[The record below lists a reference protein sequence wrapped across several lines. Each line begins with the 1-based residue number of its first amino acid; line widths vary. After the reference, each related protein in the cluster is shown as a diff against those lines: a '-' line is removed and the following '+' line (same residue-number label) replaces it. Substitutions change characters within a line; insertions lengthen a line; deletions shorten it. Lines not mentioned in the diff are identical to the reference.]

1 MHNVAAIKNF
11 NSIIEQLKKAEDKL
25 VESTCKKYGL
35 LDPRDKFKDFLV
47 DEKRGTRRFLI
58 DFNFVKYQ
66 DLILNQVA
74 SQDFD
79 KTRCLEHLLPIF
91 EKEGM
96 LYPVFTSKSTLP
108 APNRNLETGAHRAW
122 TENHR
127 GNDIAAYDVSEAYD
141 IATGKVKDSPLAVRR
156 ARIKANPP
164 SSHRDYSMQDVAD
177 QCKAALRDDP
187 YYEGL
192 NPSGKMPPLKPKNGQ
207 FGFNDLID
215 DLYNLETFPAPTI
228 RGKIYKL
235 ATNGIKP
242 QMILTLD
249 FNRVNSDFLRL
260 GWQPGLSNNGKSR
273 VPFVEHL
280 DTGNNSLILETDS
293 NGGNLK
299 VKLYSFIDKYFTDKE
314 YQKLLKQSGIKY
326 IKVYAKIYKPN
337 SDIASLQNDRNNFFK
352 EIQRG
357 KSLFKSLKI
366 PVSIN
371 EVYFPKQLDIS
382 QDQGQKIP

>member
-1 MHNVAAIKNF
+1 
-11 NSIIEQLKKAEDKL
+11 
-25 VESTCKKYGL
+25 
-35 LDPRDKFKDFLV
+35 
-47 DEKRGTRRFLI
+47 
-58 DFNFVKYQ
+58 
-66 DLILNQVA
+66 
-74 SQDFD
+74 
-79 KTRCLEHLLPIF
+79 
-91 EKEGM
+91 
-96 LYPVFTSKSTLP
+96 
-108 APNRNLETGAHRAW
+108 
-122 TENHR
+122 
-127 GNDIAAYDVSEAYD
+127 
-141 IATGKVKDSPLAVRR
+141 
-156 ARIKANPP
+156 
-164 SSHRDYSMQDVAD
+164 
-177 QCKAALRDDP
+177 
-187 YYEGL
+187 
-192 NPSGKMPPLKPKNGQ
+192 
-207 FGFNDLID
+207 
-215 DLYNLETFPAPTI
+215 
-228 RGKIYKL
+228 
-235 ATNGIKP
+235 
-242 QMILTLD
+242 MILTLD

-280 DTGNNSLILETDS
+280 DTRNNSLILETDS